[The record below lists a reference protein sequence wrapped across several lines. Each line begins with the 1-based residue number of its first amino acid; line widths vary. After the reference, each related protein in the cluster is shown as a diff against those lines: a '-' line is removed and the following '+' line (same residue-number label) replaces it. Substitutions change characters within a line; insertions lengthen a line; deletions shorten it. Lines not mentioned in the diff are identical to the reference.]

1 MNQKCLDSSAASVE
15 DKKNSSSLPVKR
27 VCLPDQV
34 KNSWRG
40 AGIVCHSCNSFYKT
54 SSRLSS
60 AFIYSLSMEIMSFS
74 SFQIRWV
81 QWNPYFT
88 YLLTRLS
95 SLWYCN
101 YPHYCMQR
109 NYKENS
115 QTFRRRYVW
124 SLFFKLISVFL
135 HVAPPALIC
144 WPSFPCT
151 VDGID
156 FVFPSSEINHINDL
170 MPCSNPFGYPLLEN
184 WWVKWLQCL
193 ACGGLREFLASPKSI
208 WSGTQVLEIFLATSV
223 TEEHNHL
230 LFWGRDYRA

>member
-101 YPHYCMQR
+101 LTTVCKEITRRTLKPLGGGMCDHCFSSSYLYSCMLLHQLL
-109 NYKENS
+109 
-115 QTFRRRYVW
+115 FVGLPFHALLMALI
-124 SLFFKLISVFL
+124 LFF
-135 HVAPPALIC
+135 P
-144 WPSFPCT
+144 
-151 VDGID
+151 
-156 FVFPSSEINHINDL
+156 
-170 MPCSNPFGYPLLEN
+170 
-184 WWVKWLQCL
+184 
-193 ACGGLREFLASPKSI
+193 
-208 WSGTQVLEIFLATSV
+208 VLK
-223 TEEHNHL
+223 
-230 LFWGRDYRA
+230 